1 MTTIQVKVLL
11 LYIVDFY
18 LDPTDETEMLLRQQD
33 QYNNRFIRVV
43 DQFPS
48 EFVDKINDNRIDI
61 VDNPLNANSYEYI
74 DFLFFIAEDFASSI
88 ETNSFDKQILSLTQ
102 EAFPDLDELSLMSI
116 EATLEIALIPEEEDV
131 DSNTV
136 RLIDKID
143 AIDLVRFDNIKQV
156 SSSWVTSGSLPT

>member
-1 MTTIQVKVLL
+1 MNTIQVKVLL

-18 LDPTDETEMLLRQQD
+18 LDPVDEAEVLLREQD

-48 EFVDKINDNRIDI
+48 EFVDKINNNRIDV

-74 DFLFFIAEDFASSI
+74 DFLFFIAEDFAESI
-88 ETNSFDKQILSLTQ
+88 ETNSYDKQILSLTQ
-102 EAFPDLDELSLMSI
+102 ETFPNLDELSLMSI
-116 EATLEIALIPEEEDV
+116 EATLEVALIPEEDA

-156 SSSWVTSGSLPT
+156 SSSWVKAQ

>member
-1 MTTIQVKVLL
+1 MNTIQVKVLL

-18 LDPTDETEMLLRQQD
+18 LDPTDETEMLLREQD

-48 EFVDKINDNRIDI
+48 EFVDKINNNRIDV

-74 DFLFFIAEDFASSI
+74 DFLFFIAEDFAESI
-88 ETNSFDKQILSLTQ
+88 ETNSYDKQILSLTQ
-102 EAFPDLDELSLMSI
+102 ETFPNLDELSLMSI
-116 EATLEIALIPEEEDV
+116 EATLEVALIPEEDA

-156 SSSWVTSGSLPT
+156 SSSWVKA

>member
-1 MTTIQVKVLL
+1 MNTIQVKVLL

-18 LDPTDETEMLLRQQD
+18 LDPTDETEMLLREQD

-48 EFVDKINDNRIDI
+48 EFVDKINNNRIDV

-74 DFLFFIAEDFASSI
+74 DFLFFIAEDFAESI
-88 ETNSFDKQILSLTQ
+88 ETNSYDKQILSLTQ
-102 EAFPDLDELSLMSI
+102 ETFPNLDELSLMSI
-116 EATLEIALIPEEEDV
+116 EATLEVALIPEEDA

-156 SSSWVTSGSLPT
+156 SSSWVKAQ